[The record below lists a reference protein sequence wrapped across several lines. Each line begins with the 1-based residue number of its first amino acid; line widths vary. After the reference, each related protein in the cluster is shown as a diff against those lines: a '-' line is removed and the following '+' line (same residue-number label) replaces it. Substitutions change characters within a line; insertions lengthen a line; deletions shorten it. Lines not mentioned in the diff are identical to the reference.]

1 MNSFFSFDPSKVL
14 FNIQLAMSYT
24 PRILENRITHR
35 PYNGFLFVVRG
46 AYTYLSKGESFT
58 AHAGELIYL
67 PAGSV
72 PYSYFIS
79 DAGNGSVQTLQ
90 IEFALT
96 DARSGSPLSFSDH
109 PILVSTIL
117 LSIQY
122 WHIEIHIYY
131 ICTIGKSQPS
141 PHVFVCFAQTDGVAI
156 NARQSWVFFQTDSA
170 IKQNRKPAQKD
181 RFSF

>member
-1 MNSFFSFDPSKVL
+1 MAVLTLQEAEMNSFFSFDPSKVL

-35 PYNGFLFVVRG
+35 PYNGFLFVARG
-46 AYTYLSKGESFT
+46 AYTYLSQGESFT

-117 LSIQY
+117 LSIRC
-122 WHIEIHIYY
+122 WHIETHIYY
-131 ICTIGKSQPS
+131 ICTIDKSQPS
-141 PHVFVCFAQTDGVAI
+141 PMFLCVLHNFGETE
-156 NARQSWVFFQTDSA
+156 
-170 IKQNRKPAQKD
+170 RKHT
-181 RFSF
+181 

>member
-46 AYTYLSKGESFT
+46 AYTYSSQGESFT

-109 PILVSTIL
+109 PILVSTIDKSSVKYAMKSVIAAHSRRL
-117 LSIQY
+117 YCLFFGR
-122 WHIEIHIYY
+122 IHPGLKIRRFIY
-131 ICTIGKSQPS
+131 SQNFRGRFGG
-141 PHVFVCFAQTDGVAI
+141 FVY
-156 NARQSWVFFQTDSA
+156 
-170 IKQNRKPAQKD
+170 
-181 RFSF
+181 